1 MDLIEYGFPL
11 DFDRTRKLV
20 STLQN
25 HASAKNYPS
34 HVDKYIQEELSHN
47 AILGP
52 LDRKPFDVHIS
63 PLMTRDKSNSD
74 CRRTIF
80 DLSFPKGYSVNDGVL
95 KDSYLG
101 TKFQMHYP
109 TVDIIVKN
117 LNDLGPGANIFK
129 VDISRAF
136 RHIRIDPGDIDLL
149 ALQHRYKLY
158 LELSLPFG
166 YRLGAFF
173 FSKISDAVRYI
184 MSQNGHNA
192 LLNYIDDLIYCGL
205 PSKIHK
211 PYQFLVGLLQ
221 ELGLDIS
228 QKKLQPPDTCLGIEF
243 DTIHRTMSIPA
254 QKLEEIMQICK
265 NWTNKSKVQKADLQ
279 SLLGYLLYITKC
291 VKPARFFL
299 NRMLQLLWDN
309 VHEDTIVLN
318 QEFFKDLAWFNTFL
332 NSYNGVTI
340 YQVTPLYSRI
350 FLDASLQ
357 GMGGCFNNYVYS
369 LPIPLGF
376 RNYNIAHLEMINVM
390 VALKIWGH
398 CWTNKCIRIFC
409 DNLAVVEV
417 LTFGKAKD
425 AILATC
431 AHNIWLLTAIFNV
444 NLLVTH
450 IKGNDNTVADLLSRW
465 NTTPNNVKKLHQMV
479 ECPLWIDT
487 HIDLTLFNHD
497 I

>member
-1 MDLIEYGFPL
+1 MAGDELNWGDELHWLSSNNPIQGKANKANTNLSGRTRMDEKSCKSDQNQVSNTDLPQDKAVIVPYTDTQSTEPCKECLMCQQHLSTAFSCIPLTAIKTYEGPVKIWNVITDLFAAHNLIKASRLPNFLGLRIPVDTNLNVPAWRKYLCNYFDQQLVDLIEYGFPL

-74 CRRTIF
+74 CHRTIF
-80 DLSFPKGYSVNDGVL
+80 DLSFPQGYSVSDGVL

-136 RHIRIDPGDIDLL
+136 RHLRIDLGDIDLL
-149 ALQHRYKLY
+149 ALQHRDKLY
-158 LELSLPFG
+158 LDLSLPFG

-173 FSKISDAVRYI
+173 FSKISNAVRYI

-228 QKKLQPPDTCLGIEF
+228 QKKLQPPDTKVTCLGIEF

-254 QKLEEIMQICK
+254 QKLE
-265 NWTNKSKVQKADLQ
+265 VQKADLQ
-279 SLLGYLLYITKC
+279 SLLGYLLYITRC
-291 VKPARFFL
+291 VKP
-299 NRMLQLLWDN
+299 
-309 VHEDTIVLN
+309 
-318 QEFFKDLAWFNTFL
+318 TF
-332 NSYNGVTI
+332 S
-340 YQVTPLYSRI
+340 
-350 FLDASLQ
+350 
-357 GMGGCFNNYVYS
+357 
-369 LPIPLGF
+369 
-376 RNYNIAHLEMINVM
+376 
-390 VALKIWGH
+390 
-398 CWTNKCIRIFC
+398 
-409 DNLAVVEV
+409 
-417 LTFGKAKD
+417 
-425 AILATC
+425 
-431 AHNIWLLTAIFNV
+431 
-444 NLLVTH
+444 
-450 IKGNDNTVADLLSRW
+450 
-465 NTTPNNVKKLHQMV
+465 
-479 ECPLWIDT
+479 
-487 HIDLTLFNHD
+487 
-497 I
+497 